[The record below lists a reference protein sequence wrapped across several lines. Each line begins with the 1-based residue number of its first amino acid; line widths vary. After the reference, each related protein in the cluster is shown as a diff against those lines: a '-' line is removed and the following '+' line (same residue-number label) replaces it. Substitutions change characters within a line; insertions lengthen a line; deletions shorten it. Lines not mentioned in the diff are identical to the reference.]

1 MHGSA
6 QAASLEEHH
15 EGATAVDAATRLAY
29 ATPVPTGSPVAA
41 GAAVLFGGLGL
52 VLLGGCFLIG
62 VLVSTEVA
70 RENTVQGAPG
80 LTPWVVALLCV
91 LYFATFACFLGALIL
106 LVKGTRALMR
116 VMRS

>member
-6 QAASLEEHH
+6 H
-15 EGATAVDAATRLAY
+15 VDAAEEHPVATPAQTRLAY
-29 ATPVPTGSPVAA
+29 ATPAPTGSPVAA

-62 VLVSTEVA
+62 VLAATEVA

-80 LTPWVVALLCV
+80 LTPWVITLLCV
-91 LYFATFACFLGALIL
+91 LYFATFACFLGAVVL

-116 VMRS
+116 VVRS

>member
-1 MHGSA
+1 MHGSVP
-6 QAASLEEHH
+6 
-15 EGATAVDAATRLAY
+15 VDALDEPRADAAVETRLSY
-29 ATPVPTGSPVAA
+29 ATPAPTGSPVAA

-62 VLVSTEVA
+62 VLIATEVA

-80 LTPWVVALLCV
+80 LTPWVVVLLCV
-91 LYFATFACFLGALIL
+91 LYFATFACFLGGVVL

-116 VMRS
+116 VTRL